1 MYKKA
6 WCTRKV
12 VVLLNKPI
20 ALFSFSLLLPL
31 SLLKLPSDDGDSN
44 DDDDD
49 DDDEEEEEEDSIWCA
64 KFWSLTGQTGTLY
77 H

>member
-6 WCTRKV
+6 WCTCKV

-31 SLLKLPSDDGDSN
+31 SLLKLPSDDGDGN
-44 DDDDD
+44 DDDD
-49 DDDEEEEEEDSIWCA
+49 DDDEEEEEDSIWSA

>member
-20 ALFSFSLLLPL
+20 ALFSFSLLLL
-31 SLLKLPSDDGDSN
+31 LLLLKLPSDNGDGN
-44 DDDDD
+44 DDD
-49 DDDEEEEEEDSIWCA
+49 DDDEEEEEDSIWYA

>member
-6 WCTRKV
+6 WCTHKV
-12 VVLLNKPI
+12 VVLLNKSI

-31 SLLKLPSDDGDSN
+31 SLLKLPSDDGDGN
-44 DDDDD
+44 

>member
-20 ALFSFSLLLPL
+20 AFFSFSLLLLL
-31 SLLKLPSDDGDSN
+31 SLLKLPSDNGDGN

-49 DDDEEEEEEDSIWCA
+49 DEDEEEEEDSIWCA
-64 KFWSLTGQTGTLY
+64 KCWSLTGQTGTLY